1 VDEVIAGRYELE
13 RQIGRG
19 GMSSVFRARDRLLE
33 RTVALKILHEHYTD
47 DADYV
52 ERFRREARSAAQ
64 LSHPNIVTVI
74 DRGEHAGRQFIVFEY
89 VDGQT
94 LKDLVHAKGPLPIRR
109 AVEISL
115 QIARALAYAH
125 AQGLVHRDVKPQNVL
140 LNGDGQ
146 AKVTDFGIAR
156 SLDVTSVTMPG
167 TVLGT
172 SDYIAPEQA
181 TGEEV
186 DAHSD
191 VYSFG
196 VVLFELL
203 TGGVPFP
210 SDNFVAAALRH
221 VNEPPPSVVE
231 RRPEVPLRLAAL
243 VERALAKDPDE
254 RYRSMDALIAD
265 LGACR
270 DELTDDVDE
279 PGEDEGDRTMIVLP
293 SHEQVA
299 RAREQARADRASRRP
314 EPVARRRLW
323 PALLLLILV
332 AAAVVGT
339 LGYFASRGG
348 GDGTPSRTDGRAV
361 KLHALASYD
370 PFGSNGEN
378 DSLIGNATDGNP
390 ATYWPTESYRDA
402 ELNKPGVGLL
412 LDAGRLVEVKTIT
425 IRTNTGGFTAQ
436 IIVLPDPTGRRTFR
450 SEPETVNAPATTI
463 TLRHGLPFRYYVVW
477 ITDLGG
483 HGSVHLNEVIAHR

>member
-1 VDEVIAGRYELE
+1 VDQVIAGRYELE

-94 LKDLVHAKGPLPIRR
+94 LKDLVRAKGPLPIRR

-125 AQGLVHRDVKPQNVL
+125 SQGLVHRDVKPQNVL

-186 DAHSD
+186 EAHSD
-191 VYSFG
+191 VYSLG

-203 TGGVPFP
+203 TGEVPFP

-265 LGACR
+265 LEVCR
-270 DELTDDVDE
+270 QELPEEGDE
-279 PGEDEGDRTMIVLP
+279 PDDGDRTMIVLASP
-293 SHEQVA
+293 EQVA
-299 RAREQARADRASRRP
+299 RAREQARTDRASRRP
-314 EPVARRRLW
+314 EPVRRRRLW
-323 PALLLLILV
+323 PALLLLIAI
-332 AAAVVGT
+332 AAAVVGA
-339 LGYFASRGG
+339 LGYLASRGG
-348 GDGTPSRTDGRAV
+348 TGGSPSRSDGTRVP
-361 KLHALASYD
+361 LHALASYD
-370 PFGSNGEN
+370 PFGTSGEN

-390 ATYWPTESYRDA
+390 TTYWPTESYRDA
-402 ELNKPGVGLL
+402 QLNKPGVGLL
-412 LDAGRLVEVKTIT
+412 LDAGRTVDVKTIT
-425 IRTNTGGFTAQ
+425 IRTDTGGFTAQ

-450 SEPETVNAPATTI
+450 SEPETVNAPTTTI

-477 ITDLGG
+477 ITALGG
-483 HGSVHLNEVIAHR
+483 HGSVHLNEVTARG